1 MACTIISLLNS
12 STPLCLWPRGF
23 KRAVHVRDEEERKSG
38 PPCTRAP
45 SFFVGARNRKRALE
59 ILGGGRKR
67 SFRTGS
73 KNITSSWTPR
83 LRRRY
88 NFVVKL
94 IPTPFVRP
102 FHPRIVTGYRVVAR
116 ERERERERERGGVI
130 HEGCR
135 SIDDN
140 DPVDDSFERYY
151 TRLIDAR

>member
-1 MACTIISLLNS
+1 M
-12 STPLCLWPRGF
+12 PLA
-23 KRAVHVRDEEERKSG
+23 KRVRKSVRRRGEEIG
-38 PPCTRAP
+38 PRARALLRF
-45 SFFVGARNRKRALE
+45 SWAREITRALE

-94 IPTPFVRP
+94 IPTPFVSP
-102 FHPRIVTGYRVVAR
+102 VSSLYRDRLSCSSEKNRERERKRDDLKVSEVR
-116 ERERERERERGGVI
+116 EREREGVL

-140 DPVDDSFERYY
+140 DPVDDSSERYY